1 MQFLGVKMTRVF
13 IKEIHII
20 SFGKFEDK
28 KIRFDE
34 NFNLIY
40 GKNETGKSTVTNFI
54 EGLLYG
60 FDEGKNKKSF
70 SYKKEAYKPKL
81 SYKYA
86 GSGIFNKDGIDI
98 KVTRNFEDGS
108 YKLIN
113 LSSGDEIPSKDS
125 NLGFPGE
132 YILDMTYDIYKN
144 YLTSFQGQRSEQ
156 KAKEK
161 LIERLANQDIDY
173 DFSANKA
180 IGILDDELNKLGSDR
195 AYTKPYLKV
204 KTEIKEIEDRL
215 YEIKSYKKSYEKD
228 FKRLDY
234 NKKRQRSLR
243 EKYEK
248 DKEKLDSYKKYRA
261 NQNYKD
267 YKKWTDELYKINESI
282 GSYSDVFGLDEE
294 YFLSLEENLGQSKK
308 PQSSNMKYIVFV
320 LVLLFIFL
328 GFSIN
333 KIFYLLALSSILLFI
348 FLINSS
354 KKTEDSRNDLS
365 QYNKLRARFLKYKSL
380 KKEKENIEDVLSIL
394 RNQDIK
400 DSESTFDLED
410 FENYDIEKAELS
422 LDSYLEN
429 LDKINA
435 EISRDE
441 KNLVSIEE
449 KIEDEVDLVDR
460 LHFLEDKLVEIE
472 NKKRAINLAK
482 STIKKI
488 IDENRNDFTNLNK
501 RANQI
506 IREISK
512 NSFDSIIYDEK
523 LNPKII
529 TKEGYDMMLDQ
540 LSKGFMDQLSFAL
553 KLSINEEAF
562 SKIFM
567 VYDDAFINYD
577 LERLRNALFFLLD
590 AASFRQIIYF
600 TCHDREKE
608 VFESE
613 GIEINYIDMEDV

>member
-1 MQFLGVKMTRVF
+1 MTRVF

-113 LSSGDEIPSKDS
+113 LSSGEEISSKQS
-125 NLGFPGE
+125 HLGFPGE
-132 YILDMTYDIYKN
+132 YILDMNYDIYKN
-144 YLTSFQGQRSEQ
+144 YLTSFQGQKSEQ
-156 KAKEK
+156 KAREK
-161 LIERLANQDIDY
+161 LIESLANQDIDY

-180 IGILDDELNKLGSDR
+180 IRILDDRLNKLGSDR

-308 PQSSNMKYIVFV
+308 SQSSNMKYIVFV

-333 KIFYLLALSSILLFI
+333 KYFYLLALSFMLVFI
-348 FLINSS
+348 FLINST

-380 KKEKENIEDVLSIL
+380 KKEKEKIEDVLSIL

-400 DSESTFDLED
+400 DSESDFDLED

-429 LDKINA
+429 LDKINV
-435 EISRDE
+435 EISREE

-512 NSFDSIIYDEK
+512 YSFDSIIFDEK
-523 LNPKII
+523 LNPKIR

-540 LSKGFMDQLSFAL
+540 LSKGFTDQLSFAL

>member
-1 MQFLGVKMTRVF
+1 MTRVF
-13 IKEIHII
+13 IKEIHMI

-28 KIRFDE
+28 KIKFNE

-40 GKNETGKSTVTNFI
+40 GKNETGKSTLANFI

-60 FDEGKNKKSF
+60 FDEGKNKRSF
-70 SYKKEAYKPKL
+70 SDKKEVYKPKL

-86 GSGIFNKDGIDI
+86 GSGIFNKDGLDI
-98 KVTRNFEDGS
+98 KVIRNFEDGS

-113 LSSGDEIPSKDS
+113 LSSGEEIPSKDS

-132 YILDMTYDIYKN
+132 YILDMNYDIYKN

-161 LIERLANQDIDY
+161 LIESLANQDIDY

-180 IGILDDELNKLGSDR
+180 IGILDDKLNKLGSDR

-234 NKKRQRSLR
+234 NKKRQKSLR

-267 YKKWTDELYKINESI
+267 YKRWTDELYKINESI

-308 PQSSNMKYIVFV
+308 SQSSNMRYIVFV
-320 LVLLFIFL
+320 LVLIFIFL

-333 KIFYLLALSSILLFI
+333 KYFYILALSFMLVFI
-348 FLINSS
+348 FLINST

-365 QYNKLRARFLKYKSL
+365 QFNKLRARFLKYKSL
-380 KKEKENIEDVLSIL
+380 KKEKEKIEDVLSIL

-429 LDKINA
+429 LDKINV

-512 NSFDSIIYDEK
+512 NSFDSIIFDEK
-523 LNPKII
+523 LNPKIR

>member
-1 MQFLGVKMTRVF
+1 MTRVF
-13 IKEIHII
+13 IKEIHMI

-113 LSSGDEIPSKDS
+113 LSSGEEISSKDS

-144 YLTSFQGQRSEQ
+144 YLTSFQGQRSEK
-156 KAKEK
+156 KAKER
-161 LIERLANQDIDY
+161 LIESLANQDIDY

-180 IGILDDELNKLGSDR
+180 IGILDDKLNKLGSDR

-215 YEIKSYKKSYEKD
+215 YEIKSYKKSYKKD

-234 NKKRQRSLR
+234 NKKRQRYLR
-243 EKYEK
+243 GKYEK

-294 YFLSLEENLGQSKK
+294 YFLSLEENLGQNKK
-308 PQSSNMKYIVFV
+308 PQSSNMKYIVFL

-333 KIFYLLALSSILLFI
+333 KYFYLLSLSFMVVFI
-348 FLINSS
+348 FLINTT

-380 KKEKENIEDVLSIL
+380 KKEKEKIEDVLSIL

-410 FENYDIEKAELS
+410 FKNYDIEKAELS

-429 LDKINA
+429 LDKINV

-460 LHFLEDKLVEIE
+460 LRFLEDKLVEIE

-488 IDENRNDFTNLNK
+488 IDENKNDFTNLNK

-512 NSFDSIIYDEK
+512 NSFDSIIFDEK
-523 LNPKII
+523 LNPKIR

-540 LSKGFMDQLSFAL
+540 LSKGFIDQLSFAL

-600 TCHDREKE
+600 TCHDRERD

-613 GIEINYIDMEDV
+613 GIKINYLDMEDVWYMQ

>member
-86 GSGIFNKDGIDI
+86 GSGIFNKDGIDL

-144 YLTSFQGQRSEQ
+144 YLTSFQGQKSEK
-156 KAKEK
+156 KAKDK
-161 LIERLANQDIDY
+161 LIESLANQDIDY

-180 IGILDDELNKLGSDR
+180 IGILDDKLNKLGSDR

-294 YFLSLEENLGQSKK
+294 YFLSLEKNLGQSKK
-308 PQSSNMKYIVFV
+308 SHSSNTKYIVFIQ
-320 LVLLFIFL
+320 VLLFTFL

-333 KIFYLLALSSILLFI
+333 KYFYLLALSFMLVFI
-348 FLINSS
+348 FLINST

-365 QYNKLRARFLKYKSL
+365 QYNKLRARFLKYRSL
-380 KKEKENIEDVLSIL
+380 KKEKEKIEDVLSIL

-400 DSESTFDLED
+400 LGESPFDLED
-410 FENYDIEKAELS
+410 YENYDIEKAELN
-422 LDSYLEN
+422 LDSYLDD
-429 LDKINA
+429 LDKING

-460 LHFLEDKLVEIE
+460 LHFLEKRQIEIE
-472 NKKRAINLAK
+472 NEKKAINLAK
-482 STIKKI
+482 NTIKKI

-506 IREISK
+506 IKEISK
-512 NSFDSIIYDEK
+512 NYFDSIIFDEK
-523 LNPKII
+523 LNPKIR

-562 SKIFM
+562 SRIFM

-600 TCHDREKE
+600 TCHYRERE

>member
-1 MQFLGVKMTRVF
+1 MTRVF
-13 IKEIHII
+13 IKEIHMI

-40 GKNETGKSTVTNFI
+40 GKNETGKSTVTSFI

-70 SYKKEAYKPKL
+70 SYKKEAYKPNL

-113 LSSGDEIPSKDS
+113 LSSGEEISSKQS
-125 NLGFPGE
+125 HLGFPGE
-132 YILDMTYDIYKN
+132 YILDMNYDIYKN
-144 YLTSFQGQRSEQ
+144 YLTSFQGQKSEK
-156 KAKEK
+156 KAREK
-161 LIERLANQDIDY
+161 LIESLANQDIDY

-180 IGILDDELNKLGSDR
+180 IRILDDRLNKLGSDR

-215 YEIKSYKKSYEKD
+215 YEIKSFKKTYEKD

-234 NKKRQRSLR
+234 NKKRQKVLR
-243 EKYEK
+243 EKY
-248 DKEKLDSYKKYRA
+248 DKEKEKIDSYKKYRA

-267 YKKWTDELYKINESI
+267 YKKWTEELYKINESI
-282 GSYSDVFGLDEE
+282 ASYSDVFGLDEE
-294 YFLSLEENLGQSKK
+294 YFQDLGDDLGQSKN
-308 PQSSNMKYIVFV
+308 PQSPTSKYLI
-320 LVLLFIFL
+320 FIFFLLSLLL
-328 GFSIN
+328 GFSI
-333 KIFYLLALSSILLFI
+333 KKYFYLLALALLGVFI
-348 FLINSS
+348 FLVNSS
-354 KKTEDSRNDLS
+354 KNTEDSRNDLS

-380 KKEKENIEDVLSIL
+380 KKEKEKIEDVLSIL

-400 DSESTFDLED
+400 LGESPFDLED
-410 FENYDIEKAELS
+410 YENYDIEKAELK
-422 LDSYLEN
+422 LDSYLDD
-429 LDKINA
+429 LDKINGD
-435 EISRDE
+435 ISRDE

-460 LHFLEDKLVEIE
+460 LHFLEKRQREIE
-472 NKKRAINLAK
+472 NEKKAINLAK
-482 STIKKI
+482 NTIKKI

-506 IREISK
+506 IKEISK
-512 NSFDSIIYDEK
+512 NSFDSIIFDEK
-523 LNPKII
+523 LNPKIR
-529 TKEGYDMMLDQ
+529 TKEGYDMMLDR

-600 TCHDREKE
+600 TCHDRERE

-613 GIEINYIDMEDV
+613 GIKINYLDMEDVWYMQ

>member
-13 IKEIHII
+13 IKEIHLI

-86 GSGIFNKDGIDI
+86 GSGIFNKDGIDL
-98 KVTRNFEDGS
+98 KVIRNFEDGS

-113 LSSGDEIPSKDS
+113 LSSGEEISSKDS

-132 YILDMTYDIYKN
+132 YLLDMTYDIYKN
-144 YLTSFQGQRSEQ
+144 YLTNFQGQKSEK
-156 KAKEK
+156 KAREK
-161 LIERLANQDIDY
+161 LIESLANQDIDY

-180 IGILDDELNKLGSDR
+180 IRILDDRLNKLGSDR

-243 EKYEK
+243 EKY
-248 DKEKLDSYKKYRA
+248 DKEKEKIDSYKKYRA

-308 PQSSNMKYIVFV
+308 SHSSNTKYIVFIQ
-320 LVLLFIFL
+320 VLLFIFL
-328 GFSIN
+328 GFFIN
-333 KIFYLLALSSILLFI
+333 KIFYLLALISILLFI

-380 KKEKENIEDVLSIL
+380 KKEKEKIEDVLSIL

-410 FENYDIEKAELS
+410 FENYDIEKAEHI

-429 LDKINA
+429 LDKINV
-435 EISRDE
+435 EIARDE

-449 KIEDEVDLVDR
+449 KIEDEVDLVER

-472 NKKRAINLAK
+472 NQKRAINLAK

-501 RANQI
+501 RVNQI

-512 NSFDSIIYDEK
+512 NSFDSIVFDDE
-523 LNPKII
+523 LNPKIRNR
-529 TKEGYDMMLDQ
+529 EGYDIKLNQ
-540 LSKGFMDQLSFAL
+540 LSKGFIDQLSFAL

-590 AASFRQIIYF
+590 ASSFRQIIYF
-600 TCHDREKE
+600 TCHDRERE

-613 GIEINYIDMEDV
+613 GIKINYLDMEDV

>member
-1 MQFLGVKMTRVF
+1 MTRVF

-28 KIRFDE
+28 KIRFDD

-308 PQSSNMKYIVFV
+308 SQSSNMKYIVFV

-333 KIFYLLALSSILLFI
+333 KYFYLLALSFMLVFI
-348 FLINSS
+348 FLINST

-380 KKEKENIEDVLSIL
+380 KKEKEKIEDVLSIL

-400 DSESTFDLED
+400 DSESDFDLED

-429 LDKINA
+429 LDKINV
-435 EISRDE
+435 EISREE

-512 NSFDSIIYDEK
+512 YSFDSIIFDEK
-523 LNPKII
+523 LNPKIR

-540 LSKGFMDQLSFAL
+540 LSKGFTDQLSFAL

-613 GIEINYIDMEDV
+613 GIEINYIDMEDVWYMQ

>member
-13 IKEIHII
+13 IKEIHMI

-180 IGILDDELNKLGSDR
+180 IGILDDKLNKLGSDR

-308 PQSSNMKYIVFV
+308 SQSSNMKYIVFV

-333 KIFYLLALSSILLFI
+333 KYFYLLALSFMLVFI
-348 FLINSS
+348 FLINST

-380 KKEKENIEDVLSIL
+380 KKEKEKIEDVLSIL

-429 LDKINA
+429 LDKINV
-435 EISRDE
+435 EISREE

-482 STIKKI
+482 GTIKKI

-512 NSFDSIIYDEK
+512 NSFESIIFDEK
-523 LNPKII
+523 LNPKIR

>member
-1 MQFLGVKMTRVF
+1 MTRVF
-13 IKEIHII
+13 IKEIHMI
-20 SFGKFEDK
+20 SFGKFENK
-28 KIRFDE
+28 KIKFDE
-34 NFNLIY
+34 NFSLIY
-40 GKNETGKSTVTNFI
+40 GKNETGKSTVSNFI

-70 SYKKEAYKPKL
+70 SYKKESYKPKL

-86 GSGIFNKDGIDI
+86 GSGIFNKDGIDL
-98 KVTRNFEDGS
+98 KVIRNFEDGS

-113 LSSGDEIPSKDS
+113 LSSGEEISSKQS
-125 NLGFPGE
+125 HLGFPGE

-144 YLTSFQGQRSEQ
+144 YLTSFQGQKSEK
-156 KAKEK
+156 KAREK
-161 LIERLANQDIDY
+161 LIESLANQDIDY

-180 IGILDDELNKLGSDR
+180 IRILDDRLNKLGSDR

-243 EKYEK
+243 EKYERE
-248 DKEKLDSYKKYRA
+248 KEKLDSYKKYRA

-294 YFLSLEENLGQSKK
+294 YFLALEENLGQSKK
-308 PQSSNMKYIVFV
+308 SHSSNTKYIVFIQ
-320 LVLLFIFL
+320 VLLFIFL

-380 KKEKENIEDVLSIL
+380 RKEKEKIEDVLSIL

-422 LDSYLEN
+422 LDSYLKK
-429 LDKINA
+429 LDKINI

-449 KIEDEVDLVDR
+449 KIEDEVELVDR
-460 LHFLEDKLVEIE
+460 LHFLEKRQREIE
-472 NKKRAINLAK
+472 NEKRAINLAK
-482 STIKKI
+482 NTIKKI

-512 NSFDSIIYDEK
+512 NSFDSIIFDEK
-523 LNPKII
+523 LNPKIR

-540 LSKGFMDQLSFAL
+540 LSKGFIDQLSFAL

-600 TCHDREKE
+600 TCHDRERE

>member
-1 MQFLGVKMTRVF
+1 MTRVF

-20 SFGKFEDK
+20 SFGKFEDL

-60 FDEGKNKKSF
+60 FDEGKNKRSF
-70 SYKKEAYKPKL
+70 SYKRQAYKPKL

-144 YLTSFQGQRSEQ
+144 YLTSFQGQRSEK

-161 LIERLANQDIDY
+161 LIESLANQDIDY

-180 IGILDDELNKLGSDR
+180 IGILDDKLNKLGSDR

-308 PQSSNMKYIVFV
+308 SHSSNTKYIVFIQ
-320 LVLLFIFL
+320 VLLFIFL

-333 KIFYLLALSSILLFI
+333 KYFYLLALSFMLVFI
-348 FLINSS
+348 FLVNST

-380 KKEKENIEDVLSIL
+380 KKEKEKIEDVLSIL

-410 FENYDIEKAELS
+410 FENYDIEKAELN
-422 LDSYLEN
+422 LDSYLDD
-429 LDKINA
+429 LDKINV

-441 KNLVSIEE
+441 KKLVSIEE

-460 LHFLEDKLVEIE
+460 LHFLENKLVEIE

-482 STIKKI
+482 STIKEI

-512 NSFDSIIYDEK
+512 NSFDSIIFDEK
-523 LNPKII
+523 LNPKIR
-529 TKEGYDMMLDQ
+529 TKEGYDMMVDQ

-600 TCHDREKE
+600 TCHDRERE

-613 GIEINYIDMEDV
+613 GIKINYIDMEDVWYMQ

>member
-1 MQFLGVKMTRVF
+1 MTRVF

-113 LSSGDEIPSKDS
+113 LSSGDEIPSKNS

-308 PQSSNMKYIVFV
+308 SQSSNMKYIVFV

-333 KIFYLLALSSILLFI
+333 KYFYLLALSFMLIFI
-348 FLINSS
+348 FLINST

-380 KKEKENIEDVLSIL
+380 KKEKEKIEDVLSIL

-400 DSESTFDLED
+400 DSESDFDLED

-429 LDKINA
+429 LDKINV
-435 EISRDE
+435 EISREE

-512 NSFDSIIYDEK
+512 YSFDSIIFDEK
-523 LNPKII
+523 LNPKIR

-540 LSKGFMDQLSFAL
+540 LSKGFTDQLSFAL

>member
-1 MQFLGVKMTRVF
+1 MTRVF

-113 LSSGDEIPSKDS
+113 LSSGDEIPSKNS

-308 PQSSNMKYIVFV
+308 SQSSNMKYIVFV

-333 KIFYLLALSSILLFI
+333 KYFYLLALSFMLVFI
-348 FLINSS
+348 FLINST

-380 KKEKENIEDVLSIL
+380 KKEKEKIEDVLSIL

-400 DSESTFDLED
+400 DSESDFDLED

-429 LDKINA
+429 LDKINV
-435 EISRDE
+435 EISREE

-512 NSFDSIIYDEK
+512 YSFDSIIFDEK
-523 LNPKII
+523 LNPKIR

-540 LSKGFMDQLSFAL
+540 LSKGFTDQLSFAL

>member
-1 MQFLGVKMTRVF
+1 MTRVF
-13 IKEIHII
+13 IKEIHMI
-20 SFGKFEDK
+20 SFGKFENK
-28 KIRFDE
+28 KIKFDE
-34 NFNLIY
+34 NFSLIY
-40 GKNETGKSTVTNFI
+40 GKNETGKSTVSNFI

-70 SYKKEAYKPKL
+70 SYKKESYKPKL

-86 GSGIFNKDGIDI
+86 GSGIFNKDGIDL
-98 KVTRNFEDGS
+98 KVIRNFEDGS

-113 LSSGDEIPSKDS
+113 LSSGEEISSKQS
-125 NLGFPGE
+125 HLGFPGE

-144 YLTSFQGQRSEQ
+144 YLTSFQGQKSEK
-156 KAKEK
+156 KAREK
-161 LIERLANQDIDY
+161 LIESLANQDIDY

-180 IGILDDELNKLGSDR
+180 IRILDDRLNKLGSDR

-243 EKYEK
+243 EKYERE
-248 DKEKLDSYKKYRA
+248 KEKLDSYKKYRA

-294 YFLSLEENLGQSKK
+294 YFLALEENLGQSKK
-308 PQSSNMKYIVFV
+308 SHSSNTKYIVFIQ
-320 LVLLFIFL
+320 VLLFMFL

-354 KKTEDSRNDLS
+354 KKTEDSRNNLS

-380 KKEKENIEDVLSIL
+380 KKEKEKIEDVLSIL

-400 DSESTFDLED
+400 DSESPFDLED
-410 FENYDIEKAELS
+410 YENYDIEKAELN
-422 LDSYLEN
+422 LDSYLDD
-429 LDKINA
+429 LDKING

-449 KIEDEVDLVDR
+449 KIEDEVDLVER

-472 NKKRAINLAK
+472 NQKRAINLAK

-506 IREISK
+506 IKEISK
-512 NSFDSIIYDEK
+512 NSFDSIVFDDE
-523 LNPKII
+523 LNPKIRNR
-529 TKEGYDMMLDQ
+529 EGYDIKLNQ
-540 LSKGFMDQLSFAL
+540 LSKGFIDQLSFAL

-590 AASFRQIIYF
+590 ASSFRQIIYF
-600 TCHDREKE
+600 TCHDRERE

-613 GIEINYIDMEDV
+613 GIKINYLDMEDVWYMQ

>member
-1 MQFLGVKMTRVF
+1 MQFLGAKMTRVF
-13 IKEIHII
+13 IKEIHMI

-28 KIRFDE
+28 KIKFNE

-86 GSGIFNKDGIDI
+86 GSGIFNKDGLDI
-98 KVTRNFEDGS
+98 KVMRNFEDGL

-113 LSSGDEIPSKDS
+113 LSSGEEIPSKDS

-144 YLTSFQGQRSEQ
+144 YLTSFQGQRSEK

-161 LIERLANQDIDY
+161 LIESLANQDIDY

-180 IGILDDELNKLGSDR
+180 IGILDDKLNKLGSDR

-204 KTEIKEIEDRL
+204 KNEIKEIEDRL

-243 EKYEK
+243 KKYEK

-282 GSYSDVFGLDEE
+282 GSYSDVFGLDED
-294 YFLSLEENLGQSKK
+294 YFLALEENLGQSKK
-308 PQSSNMKYIVFV
+308 SQSSNMKYIVFV

-333 KIFYLLALSSILLFI
+333 KYFYLLALSFMIVFI
-348 FLINSS
+348 FLINST

-380 KKEKENIEDVLSIL
+380 KKEKEKIEDVLSIL

-400 DSESTFDLED
+400 DSENIFDLED
-410 FENYDIEKAELS
+410 FENFDIEKAERN
-422 LDSYLEN
+422 LDSYLVD
-429 LDKINA
+429 LDKING
-435 EISRDE
+435 EIARDE
-441 KNLVSIEE
+441 KSLVSIEE

-472 NKKRAINLAK
+472 NKKIAINLAK
-482 STIKKI
+482 NTIKKI
-488 IDENRNDFTNLNK
+488 IDENRNDLTNLNK

-512 NSFDSIIYDEK
+512 NSFDSIVFDDK
-523 LNPKII
+523 LNPKIR
-529 TKEGYDMMLDQ
+529 TKEDYDMKLDQ
-540 LSKGFMDQLSFAL
+540 LSRGFLDQLSFAL
-553 KLSINEEAF
+553 KLSLNEEAF

-590 AASFRQIIYF
+590 AASLRQIIYF

>member
-86 GSGIFNKDGIDI
+86 GSGIFNKDDIDI

-113 LSSGDEIPSKDS
+113 LSSGEEIPSKDS

-144 YLTSFQGQRSEQ
+144 YLTSFQGQKSEK

-161 LIERLANQDIDY
+161 LIESLANQDIDY

-180 IGILDDELNKLGSDR
+180 IGILDDKLNKLGSDR

-234 NKKRQRSLR
+234 NKKRQRFLR

-282 GSYSDVFGLDEE
+282 GSYCDVFGLDEE

-308 PQSSNMKYIVFV
+308 SHSSNTKYIVFIQ
-320 LVLLFIFL
+320 VLLFIFL

-333 KIFYLLALSSILLFI
+333 KYFYLLALSFMLVFI
-348 FLINSS
+348 FLVNST

-380 KKEKENIEDVLSIL
+380 KKEKEKIEDVLSIL

-410 FENYDIEKAELS
+410 FENYDIEKAELN
-422 LDSYLEN
+422 LDSYLDD
-429 LDKINA
+429 LDKINV

-460 LHFLEDKLVEIE
+460 LHFLENKLVEIE

-482 STIKKI
+482 STIKEI

-512 NSFDSIIYDEK
+512 NSFDSIIFDEK
-523 LNPKII
+523 LNPKIR
-529 TKEGYDMMLDQ
+529 TKEGYDMMVDQ

>member
-1 MQFLGVKMTRVF
+1 MTRVF
-13 IKEIHII
+13 IKEIHMI

-28 KIRFDE
+28 KIKFNE

-86 GSGIFNKDGIDI
+86 GTGVFNKDGFDI

-113 LSSGDEIPSKDS
+113 LSSGEEIPSKDS

-144 YLTSFQGQRSEQ
+144 YLTSFQGQRSEK

-161 LIERLANQDIDY
+161 LIESLANQDIDY

-180 IGILDDELNKLGSDR
+180 IEILDDKLNKLGSDR

-204 KTEIKEIEDRL
+204 KTEIKEIDDKL
-215 YEIKSYKKSYEKD
+215 YEIKSYKKSYEHD

-234 NKKRQRSLR
+234 NRKRQKSLR
-243 EKYEK
+243 ERYEK
-248 DKEKLDSYKKYRA
+248 EKEKIESYKKFRA

-282 GSYSDVFGLDEE
+282 ASYSDVFGLDEE
-294 YFLSLEENLGQSKK
+294 YFLSLEENLGQNKN
-308 PQSSNMKYIVFV
+308 PQSSNIKYMVFMFI
-320 LVLLFIFL
+320 LLFIFL

-333 KIFYLLALSSILLFI
+333 KYFYLMSIAFLGAFI
-348 FLINSS
+348 FLVNSGKNS
-354 KKTEDSRNDLS
+354 EDSRNDTS
-365 QYNKLRARFLKYKSL
+365 QYNKLRAIFLKYEGL
-380 KKEKENIEDVLSIL
+380 KKEKEKIEDVLSIL

-400 DSESTFDLED
+400 DSKSTFDLED
-410 FENYDIEKAELS
+410 FEDFDIEKAELN
-422 LDSYLEN
+422 LDSYLVD
-429 LDKINA
+429 LDKINGDIA
-435 EISRDE
+435 RDE
-441 KNLVSIEE
+441 KSLVSIEE

-460 LHFLEDKLVEIE
+460 LHFLENKLREIE
-472 NKKRAINLAK
+472 NKKKAINLAK

-488 IDENRNDFTNLNK
+488 IDENRNDLTNLNK

-512 NSFDSIIYDEK
+512 NSFDSIVFDDK
-523 LNPKII
+523 LNPKIR
-529 TKEGYDMMLDQ
+529 TKEDYDMKLDQ

-590 AASFRQIIYF
+590 AASLRQIIYF
-600 TCHDREKE
+600 TCHDRERE

-613 GIEINYIDMEDV
+613 GIQINYIDMEDVWYMQ

>member
-1 MQFLGVKMTRVF
+1 MTRVF
-13 IKEIHII
+13 IKEIHMI
-20 SFGKFEDK
+20 SFGKFENK
-28 KIRFDE
+28 KIKFDE
-34 NFNLIY
+34 NFSLIY
-40 GKNETGKSTVTNFI
+40 GKNETGKSTVSNFI

-70 SYKKEAYKPKL
+70 SYKKESYKPKL

-86 GSGIFNKDGIDI
+86 GSGIFNKDGIDL
-98 KVTRNFEDGS
+98 KVIRNFEDGS

-113 LSSGDEIPSKDS
+113 LSSGEEISSKQS
-125 NLGFPGE
+125 HLGFPGE

-144 YLTSFQGQRSEQ
+144 YLTSFQGQKSEK
-156 KAKEK
+156 KAREK
-161 LIERLANQDIDY
+161 LIEILANQDIDY

-180 IGILDDELNKLGSDR
+180 IRILDDRLNKLGSDR

-243 EKYEK
+243 EKYERE
-248 DKEKLDSYKKYRA
+248 KEKLDSYKKYRA

-282 GSYSDVFGLDEE
+282 ASYSDVFGLDEE

-308 PQSSNMKYIVFV
+308 SHSSNTKYIVFIQ
-320 LVLLFIFL
+320 VLLFIFL

-380 KKEKENIEDVLSIL
+380 KKEKEKIEDVLSIL

-400 DSESTFDLED
+400 DSESTFDLVD
-410 FENYDIEKAELS
+410 FENYDIEKAEHI

-429 LDKINA
+429 LDKINV

-449 KIEDEVDLVDR
+449 KIEDEVDLVER

-472 NKKRAINLAK
+472 NQKRAINLAK

-501 RANQI
+501 RVNQI

-512 NSFDSIIYDEK
+512 NSFDSIIFDEK
-523 LNPKII
+523 LNPKIRNR
-529 TKEGYDMMLDQ
+529 EGYDIKLNQ
-540 LSKGFMDQLSFAL
+540 LSKGFIDQLSFAL

-562 SKIFM
+562 SKVFM

-590 AASFRQIIYF
+590 AASSRQIIYF

-613 GIEINYIDMEDV
+613 GIIINYLDMEDV

>member
-1 MQFLGVKMTRVF
+1 MTRVF

-20 SFGKFEDK
+20 SFGKFEDL

-60 FDEGKNKKSF
+60 FDEGKNKRSF
-70 SYKKEAYKPKL
+70 SYKRQAYKPKL

-144 YLTSFQGQRSEQ
+144 YLTSFQGQRSEK

-161 LIERLANQDIDY
+161 LIESLANQDIDY

-180 IGILDDELNKLGSDR
+180 IGILDDKLNKLGSDR

-308 PQSSNMKYIVFV
+308 SHSSNTKYIVFIQ
-320 LVLLFIFL
+320 VLLFIFL

-333 KIFYLLALSSILLFI
+333 KYFYLLALSFMLVFI
-348 FLINSS
+348 FLVNST

-380 KKEKENIEDVLSIL
+380 KKEKEKIEDVLSIL

-410 FENYDIEKAELS
+410 FENYDIEKAELN
-422 LDSYLEN
+422 LDSYLDD
-429 LDKINA
+429 LDKINV

-441 KNLVSIEE
+441 KKLVSIEE

-460 LHFLEDKLVEIE
+460 LHFLENKLVEIE

-482 STIKKI
+482 STIKEI

-512 NSFDSIIYDEK
+512 NSFDSIIFDEK
-523 LNPKII
+523 LNPKIR
-529 TKEGYDMMLDQ
+529 TKEGYDMMVDQ

-600 TCHDREKE
+600 TCHDRERE

-613 GIEINYIDMEDV
+613 GIKINYIDMEDV

>member
-28 KIRFDE
+28 KIRFDD

-308 PQSSNMKYIVFV
+308 SQSSNMKYIVFV

-333 KIFYLLALSSILLFI
+333 KYFYLLALSFMLVFI
-348 FLINSS
+348 FLINST

-380 KKEKENIEDVLSIL
+380 KKEKEKIEDVLSIL

-400 DSESTFDLED
+400 DSESDFDLED

-429 LDKINA
+429 LDKINV
-435 EISRDE
+435 EISREE

-512 NSFDSIIYDEK
+512 YSFDSIIFDEK
-523 LNPKII
+523 LNPKIR

-540 LSKGFMDQLSFAL
+540 LSKGFTDQLSFAL

>member
-13 IKEIHII
+13 IKEIHMI

-113 LSSGDEIPSKDS
+113 LSSGEEISSKDS

-144 YLTSFQGQRSEQ
+144 YLTSFQGQRSEK
-156 KAKEK
+156 KAKER
-161 LIERLANQDIDY
+161 LIESLANQDIDY

-180 IGILDDELNKLGSDR
+180 IGILDDKLNKLGSDR

-215 YEIKSYKKSYEKD
+215 YEIKSYKKSYKKD

-234 NKKRQRSLR
+234 NKKRQRYLR
-243 EKYEK
+243 GKYEK

-294 YFLSLEENLGQSKK
+294 YFLSLEENLGQNKK
-308 PQSSNMKYIVFV
+308 PQSSNMKYIVFL

-333 KIFYLLALSSILLFI
+333 KYFYLLSLSFMVVFI
-348 FLINSS
+348 FLINTT

-380 KKEKENIEDVLSIL
+380 KKEKEKIEDVLSIL

-410 FENYDIEKAELS
+410 FKNYDIEKAELS

-429 LDKINA
+429 LDKINV

-460 LHFLEDKLVEIE
+460 LRFLEDKLVEIE

-488 IDENRNDFTNLNK
+488 IDENKNDFTNLNK

-512 NSFDSIIYDEK
+512 NSFDSIIFDEK
-523 LNPKII
+523 LNPKIR

-540 LSKGFMDQLSFAL
+540 LSKGFIDQLSFAL

-600 TCHDREKE
+600 TCHDRERD

-613 GIEINYIDMEDV
+613 GIKINYLDMEDV

>member
-13 IKEIHII
+13 IKEIHMI

-180 IGILDDELNKLGSDR
+180 IGILDDKLNKLGSDR

-204 KTEIKEIEDRL
+204 KTEIKKIEDRL

-308 PQSSNMKYIVFV
+308 SQSSNMKYIVFV

-333 KIFYLLALSSILLFI
+333 KYFYLLALSFMLVFI
-348 FLINSS
+348 FLINST

-380 KKEKENIEDVLSIL
+380 KKEKEKIEDVLSIL

-400 DSESTFDLED
+400 DSESDFDLED
-410 FENYDIEKAELS
+410 FENYDIEKAEIS

-429 LDKINA
+429 LDKINV
-435 EISRDE
+435 EISREE

-482 STIKKI
+482 GTIKKI

-512 NSFDSIIYDEK
+512 NSFESIIFDEK
-523 LNPKII
+523 LNPKIR
-529 TKEGYDMMLDQ
+529 TKEGYDIMLDQ

>member
-1 MQFLGVKMTRVF
+1 MTRVF

-308 PQSSNMKYIVFV
+308 SQSSNMKYIVFV

-333 KIFYLLALSSILLFI
+333 KYFYLLALSFMLVFI
-348 FLINSS
+348 FLINST

-380 KKEKENIEDVLSIL
+380 KKEKEKIEDVLSIL

-400 DSESTFDLED
+400 DSESDFDLED

-429 LDKINA
+429 LDKINV
-435 EISRDE
+435 EISREE

-512 NSFDSIIYDEK
+512 YSFDSIIFDEK
-523 LNPKII
+523 LNPKIR

-540 LSKGFMDQLSFAL
+540 LSKGFTDQLSFAL

-613 GIEINYIDMEDV
+613 GIEINYIDMEDVWYMQ

>member
-1 MQFLGVKMTRVF
+1 MTRVF
-13 IKEIHII
+13 IKEIHMI
-20 SFGKFEDK
+20 SFGKFENK
-28 KIRFDE
+28 KIKFDE
-34 NFNLIY
+34 NFSLIY
-40 GKNETGKSTVTNFI
+40 GKNETGKSTVSNFI

-70 SYKKEAYKPKL
+70 SYKKESYKPKL

-86 GSGIFNKDGIDI
+86 GSGIFNKDGIDL
-98 KVTRNFEDGS
+98 KVIRNFEDGS

-113 LSSGDEIPSKDS
+113 LSSGEEISSKQS
-125 NLGFPGE
+125 HLGFPGE

-144 YLTSFQGQRSEQ
+144 YLTSFQGQKSEK
-156 KAKEK
+156 KAREK
-161 LIERLANQDIDY
+161 LIESLANQDIDY

-180 IGILDDELNKLGSDR
+180 IRILDDRLNKLGSDR

-243 EKYEK
+243 EKYERE
-248 DKEKLDSYKKYRA
+248 KEKLDSYKKYRA

-294 YFLSLEENLGQSKK
+294 YFLALEENLGQSKK
-308 PQSSNMKYIVFV
+308 SHSSNTKYIVFIQ
-320 LVLLFIFL
+320 VLLFMFL

-354 KKTEDSRNDLS
+354 KKTEDSRNNLS

-380 KKEKENIEDVLSIL
+380 KKEKEKIEDVLSIL

-400 DSESTFDLED
+400 DSESPFDLED
-410 FENYDIEKAELS
+410 YENYDIEKAELN
-422 LDSYLEN
+422 LDSYLDD
-429 LDKINA
+429 LDKING

-449 KIEDEVDLVDR
+449 KIEDEVDLVER

-472 NKKRAINLAK
+472 NQKRAINLAK

-506 IREISK
+506 IKEISK
-512 NSFDSIIYDEK
+512 NSFDSIVFDDE
-523 LNPKII
+523 LNPKIRNR
-529 TKEGYDMMLDQ
+529 EGYDIKLNQ
-540 LSKGFMDQLSFAL
+540 LSKGFIDQLSFAL

-590 AASFRQIIYF
+590 ASSFRQIIYF
-600 TCHDREKE
+600 TCHDRERE

-613 GIEINYIDMEDV
+613 GIKINYLDMEDV

>member
-308 PQSSNMKYIVFV
+308 SQSSNMKYIVFV

-333 KIFYLLALSSILLFI
+333 KYFYLLALSFMLVFI
-348 FLINSS
+348 FLINST

-380 KKEKENIEDVLSIL
+380 KKEKEKIEDVLSIL

-400 DSESTFDLED
+400 DSESDFDLED

-429 LDKINA
+429 LDKINV
-435 EISRDE
+435 EISREE

-512 NSFDSIIYDEK
+512 YSFDSIIFDEK
-523 LNPKII
+523 LNPKIR

-540 LSKGFMDQLSFAL
+540 LSKGFTDQLSFAL

>member
-1 MQFLGVKMTRVF
+1 MTRVF

-113 LSSGDEIPSKDS
+113 LSSGEEISSKQS
-125 NLGFPGE
+125 HLGFPGE
-132 YILDMTYDIYKN
+132 YILDMNYDIYKN
-144 YLTSFQGQRSEQ
+144 YLTSFQGQKSEQ
-156 KAKEK
+156 KAREK
-161 LIERLANQDIDY
+161 LIESLANQDIDY

-180 IGILDDELNKLGSDR
+180 IRILDDRLNKLGSDR

-308 PQSSNMKYIVFV
+308 SQSSNMKYIVFV

-333 KIFYLLALSSILLFI
+333 KYFYLLALSFMLVFI
-348 FLINSS
+348 FLINST

-380 KKEKENIEDVLSIL
+380 KKEKEKIEDVLSIL

-400 DSESTFDLED
+400 DSESDFDLED

-429 LDKINA
+429 LDKINV
-435 EISRDE
+435 EISREE

-512 NSFDSIIYDEK
+512 YSFDSIIFDEK
-523 LNPKII
+523 LNPKIR

-540 LSKGFMDQLSFAL
+540 LSKGFTDQLSFAL

-613 GIEINYIDMEDV
+613 GIEINYIDMEDVWYMQ

>member
-86 GSGIFNKDGIDI
+86 GSGIFNKDGIDL

-161 LIERLANQDIDY
+161 LIESLANQDIDY

-180 IGILDDELNKLGSDR
+180 IGILDDKLNKLGSDR

-308 PQSSNMKYIVFV
+308 SHSSNTKYIVFIQ
-320 LVLLFIFL
+320 VLLFIFL

-333 KIFYLLALSSILLFI
+333 KYFYLLALSFMLVFI
-348 FLINSS
+348 FLVNST

-380 KKEKENIEDVLSIL
+380 KKEKEKIEDVLSIL

-410 FENYDIEKAELS
+410 FENYDIEKAELN
-422 LDSYLEN
+422 LDSYLDD
-429 LDKINA
+429 LDKINV

-460 LHFLEDKLVEIE
+460 LHFLENKLVEIE

-482 STIKKI
+482 STIKEI

-512 NSFDSIIYDEK
+512 NSFDSIIFDEK
-523 LNPKII
+523 LNPKIR

>member
-1 MQFLGVKMTRVF
+1 MTRVF
-13 IKEIHII
+13 IKEIHMI

-161 LIERLANQDIDY
+161 LIESLANQDIDY

-180 IGILDDELNKLGSDR
+180 IGILDDKLNKLGSDR

-215 YEIKSYKKSYEKD
+215 YEIKLYKKSYEKD

-234 NKKRQRSLR
+234 NKRRQKSLR

-248 DKEKLDSYKKYRA
+248 DREKLDSYKKYRA

-308 PQSSNMKYIVFV
+308 SQSSNMKYIVFV
-320 LVLLFIFL
+320 LVLIFIFL

-333 KIFYLLALSSILLFI
+333 KYFYILALSFMLVFI
-348 FLINSS
+348 FLINST

-380 KKEKENIEDVLSIL
+380 KKEKEKIEDVLSIL

-429 LDKINA
+429 LDKINV

-441 KNLVSIEE
+441 KNLVSIEG

-512 NSFDSIIYDEK
+512 NSFDSIIFDEK
-523 LNPKII
+523 LNPKIR

-613 GIEINYIDMEDV
+613 GIEINYIDMEDVWYMQ

>member
-13 IKEIHII
+13 IKEIHMI

-180 IGILDDELNKLGSDR
+180 IGILDDKLNKLGSDR

-234 NKKRQRSLR
+234 NMKRQRSLS

-308 PQSSNMKYIVFV
+308 SQSSNMKYIVFV

-333 KIFYLLALSSILLFI
+333 KYFYLLALSFMLVFI
-348 FLINSS
+348 FLINST

-380 KKEKENIEDVLSIL
+380 KKEKEKIEDVLSIL

-400 DSESTFDLED
+400 DSESDFDLED
-410 FENYDIEKAELS
+410 FENYDIEKAEIS

-429 LDKINA
+429 LDKINV
-435 EISRDE
+435 EISREE

-482 STIKKI
+482 GTIKKI

-512 NSFDSIIYDEK
+512 NSFESIIFDEK
-523 LNPKII
+523 LNPKIR

>member
-1 MQFLGVKMTRVF
+1 M
-13 IKEIHII
+13 I
-20 SFGKFEDK
+20 SFGKFENK
-28 KIRFDE
+28 KIKFDE
-34 NFNLIY
+34 NFSLIY
-40 GKNETGKSTVTNFI
+40 GKNETGKSTVSNFI

-70 SYKKEAYKPKL
+70 SYKKESYKPKL

-86 GSGIFNKDGIDI
+86 GSGIFNKDGIDL
-98 KVTRNFEDGS
+98 KVIRNFEDGS

-113 LSSGDEIPSKDS
+113 LSSGEEISSKQS
-125 NLGFPGE
+125 HLGFPGE

-144 YLTSFQGQRSEQ
+144 YLTSFQGQKSEK
-156 KAKEK
+156 KAREK
-161 LIERLANQDIDY
+161 LIESLANQDIDY

-180 IGILDDELNKLGSDR
+180 IRILDDRLNKLGSDR

-243 EKYEK
+243 EKYERE
-248 DKEKLDSYKKYRA
+248 KEKLDSYKKYRA

-294 YFLSLEENLGQSKK
+294 YFLALEENLGQSKK
-308 PQSSNMKYIVFV
+308 SHSSNTKYIVFIQ
-320 LVLLFIFL
+320 VLLFMFL

-354 KKTEDSRNDLS
+354 KKTEDSRNNLS

-380 KKEKENIEDVLSIL
+380 KKEKEKIEDVLSIL

-400 DSESTFDLED
+400 DSESPFDLED
-410 FENYDIEKAELS
+410 YENYDIEKAELN
-422 LDSYLEN
+422 LDSYLDD
-429 LDKINA
+429 LDKING

-449 KIEDEVDLVDR
+449 KIEDEVDLVER

-472 NKKRAINLAK
+472 NQKRAINLAK

-506 IREISK
+506 IKEISK
-512 NSFDSIIYDEK
+512 NSFDSIVFDDE
-523 LNPKII
+523 LNPKIRNR
-529 TKEGYDMMLDQ
+529 EGYDIKLNQ
-540 LSKGFMDQLSFAL
+540 LSKGFIDQLSFAL

-590 AASFRQIIYF
+590 ASSFRQIIYF
-600 TCHDREKE
+600 TCHDRERE

-613 GIEINYIDMEDV
+613 GIKINYLDMEDV

>member
-1 MQFLGVKMTRVF
+1 MTRVF
-13 IKEIHII
+13 IKEIHMI

-180 IGILDDELNKLGSDR
+180 IGILDDKLNKLGSDR

-234 NKKRQRSLR
+234 NKRRQKSLR

-308 PQSSNMKYIVFV
+308 SQSSNMKYIVFV

-333 KIFYLLALSSILLFI
+333 NYFYILALSFMLVFI
-348 FLINSS
+348 FLINST

-380 KKEKENIEDVLSIL
+380 KKEKEKIEDVLSIL

-400 DSESTFDLED
+400 DSESDFDLED

-429 LDKINA
+429 LDKINV
-435 EISRDE
+435 EISREE

-482 STIKKI
+482 GTIKKI

-512 NSFDSIIYDEK
+512 NSFESIIFDEK
-523 LNPKII
+523 LNPKIR

-613 GIEINYIDMEDV
+613 GIEINYIDMEDVWYMQ

>member
-1 MQFLGVKMTRVF
+1 MTRVF
-13 IKEIHII
+13 IKEIHMI

-180 IGILDDELNKLGSDR
+180 IGILDDKLNKLGSDR

-308 PQSSNMKYIVFV
+308 SQSSNMKYIVFV

-333 KIFYLLALSSILLFI
+333 KYFYLLALSFMLVFI
-348 FLINSS
+348 FLINST

-380 KKEKENIEDVLSIL
+380 KKEKEKIEDVLSIL

-429 LDKINA
+429 LDKINV
-435 EISRDE
+435 EISREE

-482 STIKKI
+482 GTIKKI

-512 NSFDSIIYDEK
+512 NSFESIIFDEK
-523 LNPKII
+523 LNPKIR

>member
-1 MQFLGVKMTRVF
+1 MTRVF
-13 IKEIHII
+13 IKEIHMI

-180 IGILDDELNKLGSDR
+180 IGILDDKLNKLGSDR

-308 PQSSNMKYIVFV
+308 SQSSNMKYIVFV

-333 KIFYLLALSSILLFI
+333 KYFYLLALSFMLVFI
-348 FLINSS
+348 FLINST

-380 KKEKENIEDVLSIL
+380 KKEKEKIEDVLSIL

-429 LDKINA
+429 LDKINV
-435 EISRDE
+435 EISREE

-482 STIKKI
+482 GTIKKI

-512 NSFDSIIYDEK
+512 NSFESIIFDEK
-523 LNPKII
+523 LNPKIR

-613 GIEINYIDMEDV
+613 GIEINYIDMEDVWYMQ

>member
-13 IKEIHII
+13 IKEIHMI

-28 KIRFDE
+28 KIKFNED
-34 NFNLIY
+34 FNLIY

-60 FDEGKNKKSF
+60 FDEGKNKRSF

-86 GSGIFNKDGIDI
+86 GTGVFNKDGFDI

-113 LSSGDEIPSKDS
+113 LSSGEEISSKDS

-144 YLTSFQGQRSEQ
+144 YLTNFQGQKSEN

-161 LIERLANQDIDY
+161 LIESLANQDIDY
-173 DFSANKA
+173 NFSANKA
-180 IGILDDELNKLGSDR
+180 IEILDNKLNKLGSDR

-204 KTEIKEIEDRL
+204 KTEIKEIEDKL
-215 YEIKSYKKSYEKD
+215 YEIKSYKRSYEKD

-243 EKYEK
+243 EKYEREK
-248 DKEKLDSYKKYRA
+248 VKLDSYKKYRA

-267 YKKWTDELYKINESI
+267 YKKWTDELYRINESI
-282 GSYSDVFGLDEE
+282 ANYSDVFGLDEE
-294 YFLSLEENLGQSKK
+294 YFLNLEEKLNQSKN
-308 PQSSNMKYIVFV
+308 PHSSNIKYLFFMLI
-320 LVLLFIFL
+320 LLLLFL

-333 KIFYLLALSSILLFI
+333 KYFYILAVAFLGAFI
-348 FLINSS
+348 FLINSG
-354 KKTEDSRNDLS
+354 KDTEDSRNDLS

-380 KKEKENIEDVLSIL
+380 KKEKEKIEDVLSIL
-394 RNQDIK
+394 RNQDIN
-400 DSESTFDLED
+400 DSESSFDLDDFED
-410 FENYDIEKAELS
+410 FDIEKAELS
-422 LDSYLEN
+422 MDTYLEN
-429 LDKINA
+429 LDKIGD
-435 EISRDE
+435 EIARDE
-441 KNLVSIEE
+441 KALVSIEE

-460 LHFLEDKLVEIE
+460 LYFLENKLREIE
-472 NKKRAINLAK
+472 NKKKAINLAK

-488 IDENRNDFTNLNK
+488 IDENRDDLTNLNK

-512 NSFDSIIYDEK
+512 NSFDSIVFDDK
-523 LNPKII
+523 LNPKIR
-529 TKEGYDMMLDQ
+529 TKEGYDMKLDQ
-540 LSKGFMDQLSFAL
+540 LSKGFLDQLSFAL

-590 AASFRQIIYF
+590 AASLRQIIYF
-600 TCHDREKE
+600 TCHGRENE

-613 GIEINYIDMEDV
+613 GIDINYIDMEDV

>member
-1 MQFLGVKMTRVF
+1 M
-13 IKEIHII
+13 I
-20 SFGKFEDK
+20 SFGKFENK
-28 KIRFDE
+28 KIKFDE
-34 NFNLIY
+34 NFSLIY
-40 GKNETGKSTVTNFI
+40 GKNETGKSTVSNFI

-70 SYKKEAYKPKL
+70 SYKKESYKPKL

-86 GSGIFNKDGIDI
+86 GSGIFNKDGIDL
-98 KVTRNFEDGS
+98 KVIRNFEDGS

-113 LSSGDEIPSKDS
+113 LSSGEEISSKQS
-125 NLGFPGE
+125 HLGFPGE

-144 YLTSFQGQRSEQ
+144 YLTSFQGQKSEK
-156 KAKEK
+156 KAREK
-161 LIERLANQDIDY
+161 LIESLAKQDIDY

-180 IGILDDELNKLGSDR
+180 IRILDDRLNKLGSDR

-282 GSYSDVFGLDEE
+282 ASYSDVFGLDEE

-308 PQSSNMKYIVFV
+308 SHSSNTKYIVFIQ
-320 LVLLFIFL
+320 VLLFIFL

-380 KKEKENIEDVLSIL
+380 KKEKEKIEDVLSIL

-410 FENYDIEKAELS
+410 FENYDIEKAEHI

-429 LDKINA
+429 LDKINV

-449 KIEDEVDLVDR
+449 KIEDEVDLVER

-472 NKKRAINLAK
+472 NQKRAINLAK

-501 RANQI
+501 RVNQI

-512 NSFDSIIYDEK
+512 NSFDSIIFDEK
-523 LNPKII
+523 LNPKIRNR
-529 TKEGYDMMLDQ
+529 EGYDIKLNQ
-540 LSKGFMDQLSFAL
+540 LSKGFIDQLSFAL

-562 SKIFM
+562 SKVFM
-567 VYDDAFINYD
+567 VYDDAFMNYD

-590 AASFRQIIYF
+590 AASSRQIIYF
-600 TCHDREKE
+600 TCHDRERE

-613 GIEINYIDMEDV
+613 GIKINYLDMEDV

>member
-20 SFGKFEDK
+20 SFGKFEDL

-60 FDEGKNKKSF
+60 FDEGKNKRSF
-70 SYKKEAYKPKL
+70 SYKRQAYKPKL

-144 YLTSFQGQRSEQ
+144 YLTSFQGQRSEK

-161 LIERLANQDIDY
+161 LIESLANQDIDY

-180 IGILDDELNKLGSDR
+180 IGILDDKLNKLGSDR

-308 PQSSNMKYIVFV
+308 SHSSNTKYIVFIQ
-320 LVLLFIFL
+320 VLLFIFL

-333 KIFYLLALSSILLFI
+333 KYFYLLALSFMLVFI
-348 FLINSS
+348 FLVNST

-380 KKEKENIEDVLSIL
+380 KKEKEKIEDVLSIL

-410 FENYDIEKAELS
+410 FENYDIEKAELN
-422 LDSYLEN
+422 LDSYLDD
-429 LDKINA
+429 LDKINV

-441 KNLVSIEE
+441 KKLVSIEE

-460 LHFLEDKLVEIE
+460 LHFLENKLVEIE

-482 STIKKI
+482 STIKEI

-512 NSFDSIIYDEK
+512 NSFDSIIFDEK
-523 LNPKII
+523 LNPKIR
-529 TKEGYDMMLDQ
+529 TKEGYDMMVDQ

-600 TCHDREKE
+600 TCHDRERE

-613 GIEINYIDMEDV
+613 GIKINYIDMEDV

>member
-1 MQFLGVKMTRVF
+1 MTRVF

-308 PQSSNMKYIVFV
+308 SQSSNMKYIVFV

-333 KIFYLLALSSILLFI
+333 KYFYLLALSFMLVFI
-348 FLINSS
+348 FLINST

-380 KKEKENIEDVLSIL
+380 KKEKEKIEDVLSIL

-400 DSESTFDLED
+400 DSESDFDLED

-429 LDKINA
+429 LDKINV
-435 EISRDE
+435 EISREE

-512 NSFDSIIYDEK
+512 YSFDSIIFDEK
-523 LNPKII
+523 LNPKIR

-540 LSKGFMDQLSFAL
+540 LSKGFTDQLSFAL